1 MQDESMPVT
10 CATMS
15 GFGSYGGSGERQVVF
30 CGYEVEMSVE
40 VQVWFSGD

>member
-15 GFGSYGGSGERQVVF
+15 GFGSYVWVWRSGSSRRKIG
-30 CGYEVEMSVE
+30 SVL
-40 VQVWFSGD
+40 WS